1 MIEGGSE
8 APVNQSTEPDTAL
21 KIPEFLD
28 CNVTANATTVVYDN
42 LTLKDVKGSLN
53 ITDGKAKL
61 NNMTS
66 SIFDGNLSLNGLV
79 DTTKEQ
85 STFKMQLGAS
95 NFNISE
101 SFNGLDMLQALAPIA
116 KALEGKLNS
125 SIDISGTLGQ
135 DFTPILNTISGD
147 AFAELL
153 TGEFKPKNEQ
163 LFTALENKLSFLDFS
178 KLNLKDLTAKLSFN
192 NGQVNVQPFDI
203 KYKDIKMTIGG
214 SHSFSNTMN
223 YQVVIDVPAKYL
235 GSDVN
240 ALINKINDPAVN
252 NITIPVTASV
262 SGNTTKPQV
271 STDLTSGVKTLTQQ
285 LVEIQKQKL
294 INQGKGKLNDAIG
307 NILNNNNQSSDSTST
322 TTNNPVKDV
331 IGGLLGGNKP
341 KDSTKTDSTKTKN
354 NVKDVLGGLFGKKKK
369 SD

>member
-1 MIEGGSE
+1 
-8 APVNQSTEPDTAL
+8 
-21 KIPEFLD
+21 
-28 CNVTANATTVVYDN
+28 
-42 LTLKDVKGSLN
+42 
-53 ITDGKAKL
+53 
-61 NNMTS
+61 MTS

-331 IGGLLGGNKP
+331 IDGLLGGNKP